1 MNKISVLPRH
11 NAISLSKD
19 FPFERL
25 QGHTQQQIF
34 PQNHTTPLKERLL
47 ETYSDEAAIVQY
59 VLNRTD
65 DNSILPITP
74 RLKEESLYV
83 LNPTEMYVS
92 MQWVILD
99 WDLKSKGVVW
109 GDSSKPETKEQVKE
123 YIAKHPQ
130 LSQAYAYYFSKSGI
144 RVMYSLENPL
154 KLLTSNDVLRWK
166 TFFREFVASIDISEI
181 GGDLELKA
189 DPFTL
194 NRVPCYTMLDGSV
207 VKGEVVFLN
216 TDSGITVEY
225 PSHQKATKPKTET
238 KKFNYGQLPPEI
250 VAHCLFHDEFITYL
264 RNTQDSLH
272 YQDWRA
278 LGTNIAALLG
288 ENGFAI
294 FDEISSWDTYNYDPQ
309 AVTNVWV
316 TILKSVES
324 YGPVTWTHYQF
335 DLSQAY
341 QHFNPNS
348 SLAAR
353 IRRKVKDI
361 QVGTSSHP
369 NPSSNTSSSNTSSNN
384 TQQTVDNTQA
394 VYRLLETIT
403 VGRGQNAITKP
414 AKTPTNLL
422 TIITEDN
429 RWKGLIRRNHLGSID
444 MIGRESVQDE
454 HITRIRETVSR
465 VYSLNF
471 AKDEIWDFVKLIA
484 QNNEFHPVADYFKTL
499 TWDGT
504 SRIADF
510 AKSIG
515 QSGSF
520 AEIILKKFLISCVV
534 RPYEWKNYSGF
545 VNWKIDTVL
554 ILKGSQGKR
563 KSSFFK
569 ALCSNEDWFSDN
581 LPSITVERKDAS
593 LHMLGKWIVEQAE
606 FEGHV
611 ARSSVEMMK
620 AFITREREI
629 FRKPYGRAEI
639 NMRRPSVLVGTTNSS
654 NFLNDPTGDRRFW
667 VLEIPDNHSI
677 DVAWVKANRDQL
689 WAEAIT
695 LYTKGEEWWLTDQ
708 ETKESNVHNSKFRR
722 PDALWEAIIEFLHT
736 NPTMAGINPHPN
748 YEDDVGFT
756 FNQLVTTGLDKKLAD
771 IRSYEAQ
778 AIVSHLTK
786 LGFEKTRVRVNK
798 KRTYIYRKLKNFND
812 DAVI

>member
-25 QGHTQQQIF
+25 QSHNQQQIF
-34 PQNHTTPLKERLL
+34 PQDHTTLLKERLL
-47 ETYSDEAAIVQY
+47 ETYTEEAALVQY
-59 VLNRTD
+59 VLNRAD
-65 DNSILPITP
+65 DNTILPILP

-83 LNPTEMYVS
+83 LDPTEMYVS

-99 WDLKSKGVVW
+99 WDLNSKGVAW
-109 GDSSKPETKEQVKE
+109 GDPSKPETKEQLKE

-144 RVMYSLENPL
+144 RVLYSLENPL
-154 KLLTSNDVLRWK
+154 KLLTSNDVLIWK
-166 TFFREFVASIDISEI
+166 AFFREFVGSIDISEI
-181 GGDLELKA
+181 GGDIELKA

-194 NRVPCYTMLDGSV
+194 NRVPCYTKPDGSV
-207 VKGEVVFLN
+207 IKGEVVFLN
-216 TDSGITVEY
+216 ENSKIKVEY
-225 PSHQKATKPKTET
+225 PSAQKVTKPKTET
-238 KKFNYGQLPPEI
+238 KKINYGQLPQDV
-250 VAHCLFHDEFITYL
+250 VAHCLFHDELITYL
-264 RNTQDSLH
+264 RESQDSLH

-309 AVTNVWV
+309 GVSNSWV
-316 TILKSVES
+316 NILKSVED

-335 DLSQAY
+335 DLSQVY

-369 NPSSNTSSSNTSSNN
+369 NPSPNNAHANTATN
-384 TQQTVDNTQA
+384 QQQYVDNTQQ
-394 VYRLLETIT
+394 VYGLLETVT
-403 VGRGQNAITKP
+403 VGKGQNAITKP

-422 TIITEDN
+422 TILTQDN
-429 RWKGLIRRNHLGSID
+429 RWKDKIRRNHLGSID
-444 MIGRESVQDE
+444 MIGDESVQDE
-454 HITRIRETVSR
+454 HITMIRETVSR
-465 VYSLNF
+465 VYGLLYT
-471 AKDEIWDFVKLIA
+471 KDDVWDFIKLIA
-484 QNNEFHPVADYFKTL
+484 QKNEFHPVADYFKQL

-515 QSGSF
+515 QVGSF
-520 AEIILKKFLISCVV
+520 AETILKKFLISCVV
-534 RPYEWKNYSGF
+534 RPLEWQNHSNT

-667 VLEIPDNHSI
+667 VLEIPENHKI
-677 DVAWVKANRDQL
+677 DIAWVKANREQL

-695 LYTKGEEWWLTDQ
+695 LYGQGEEWWLTDQ
-708 ETKESNVHNSKFRR
+708 ETKESNLQNSKFRR

-736 NPTMAGINPHPN
+736 SPTMAGISPCTD
-748 YEDDVGFT
+748 YVDDLGFT
-756 FNQLVTTGLDKKLAD
+756 LNQLVTTGLDKKLAD
-771 IRSYEAQ
+771 IKSFEAQ
-778 AIVSHLTK
+778 TIVSHLAK
-786 LGFEKTRVRVNK
+786 LGFVKTRVRVNGQ
-798 KRTYIYRKLKNFND
+798 RTYIYRKLKDFND
-812 DAVI
+812 DDVI

>member
-19 FPFERL
+19 FSFERL
-25 QGHTQQQIF
+25 QGHKQQQIF
-34 PQNHTTPLKERLL
+34 PQPHTTPLKERLL
-47 ETYSDEAAIVQY
+47 ETYTEEAALVQY
-59 VLNRTD
+59 VLTRTD
-65 DNSILPITP
+65 DDSILPITP

-83 LNPTEMYVS
+83 LNPTEMYIS
-92 MQWVILD
+92 MRWVILD
-99 WDLKSKGVVW
+99 WDLKSKGVIW
-109 GDSSKPETKEQVKE
+109 GDSSKPETKEQLKE
-123 YIAKHPQ
+123 YIAKHPK

-154 KLLTSNDVLRWK
+154 KLLTSNDVLVWK
-166 TFFREFVASIDISEI
+166 TFFREFVGSIDINEI
-181 GGDLELKA
+181 GGELELKA

-194 NRVPCYTMLDGSV
+194 NRVPCYTKSDGLV
-207 VKGEVVFLN
+207 VKGEVVFLK
-216 TDSGITVEY
+216 TDSRITVEY
-225 PSHQKATKPKTET
+225 PSHTKGKPKTET
-238 KKFNYGQLPPEI
+238 KKFNYGQLPHET

-264 RNTQDSLH
+264 RTSQDSLH

-294 FDEISSWDTYNYDPQ
+294 FDEISSWDTNNYDPQ
-309 AVTNVWV
+309 AVGNAWIS
-316 TILKSVES
+316 ILRSAED

-335 DLSQAY
+335 DLSQVY
-341 QHFNPNS
+341 RHFNPNS
-348 SLAAR
+348 SLAAKV
-353 IRRKVKDI
+353 RRKVKDI
-361 QVGTSSHP
+361 QVGTSAHP
-369 NPSSNTSSSNTSSNN
+369 NPGPNN
-384 TQQTVDNTQA
+384 ANAGANVNSQPADNTQE
-394 VYRLLETIT
+394 VYGLLETTT
-403 VGRGQNAITKP
+403 VGKGQNAITK
-414 AKTPTNLL
+414 ASKTPTNLL
-422 TIITEDN
+422 TILTEDN
-429 RWKGLIRRNHLGSID
+429 RWKNKIRRNHLGSID
-444 MIGRESVQDE
+444 MIGTKSVQDE
-454 HITRIRETVSR
+454 HITMIRETVSR
-465 VYSLNF
+465 VYGLLYT
-471 AKDEIWDFVKLIA
+471 KDDVWDFIKLIA
-484 QNNEFHPVADYFKTL
+484 QKNEFHPVADYFKKL

-515 QSGSF
+515 QVDPF
-520 AEIILKKFLISCVV
+520 AEVLLRKFLVSCVV
-534 RPYEWKNYSGF
+534 RPLEWANHSKT

-569 ALCSNEDWFSDN
+569 ALCSDEDWFSDN

-667 VLEIPDNHSI
+667 VLEIPESHKI
-677 DVAWVKANRDQL
+677 DVAWVRLNREQL

-695 LYTKGEEWWLTDQ
+695 LYKQGVEWWLTDP
-708 ETKESNVHNSKFRR
+708 ETKESNLQNSKFRR
-722 PDALWEAIIEFLHT
+722 PDALWEAVIEFLQT
-736 NPTMAGINPHPN
+736 NPTMAGIRSHAD
-748 YEDDVGFT
+748 YEDGSGFT
-756 FNQLVTTGLDKKLAD
+756 LNQLVSTGLDKKLAD
-771 IRSYEAQ
+771 IKSYEAQ

-786 LGFEKTRVRVNK
+786 LGFVKTRVRVNK
-798 KRTYIYRKLKNFND
+798 QRTYIYRKLKDFDD